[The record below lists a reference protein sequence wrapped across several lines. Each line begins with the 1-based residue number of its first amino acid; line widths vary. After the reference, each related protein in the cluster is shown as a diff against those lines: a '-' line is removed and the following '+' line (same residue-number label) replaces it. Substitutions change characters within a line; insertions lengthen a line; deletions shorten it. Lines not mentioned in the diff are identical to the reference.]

1 MHQQLDSPNESV
13 CPDSEGTPQINMIL
27 HFLESP
33 YLFLFSSQGSIL
45 QKGCTRIMNDQCL
58 PAADTQTYWYHSREC
73 KQRQPETEDPLHTV
87 PQCIVSNCAGA
98 LQLNCH
104 GFQLWFESCIPTT
117 RCASHGQISTS
128 SSSQQ
133 TFPNKKNIQSSK
145 HTRWQM
151 LPFQFQ
157 CWVAVQP
164 AESEFETSTTP
175 SCCSWF
181 CQPIKNAHDRKK
193 KILKLGL
200 ALGVHSGNH
209 WGPYS
214 ILHCIPTCQWC
225 DSKWPWIQN
234 PRKPSDNCSRTM
246 FTHVKKRKT

>member
-1 MHQQLDSPNESV
+1 MASNYNLNPAYLL
-13 CPDSEGTPQINMIL
+13 PDVQALVKLALLLLNRL
-27 HFLESP
+27 
-33 YLFLFSSQGSIL
+33 SQ
-45 QKGCTRIMNDQCL
+45 
-58 PAADTQTYWYHSREC
+58 
-73 KQRQPETEDPLHTV
+73 
-87 PQCIVSNCAGA
+87 
-98 LQLNCH
+98 
-104 GFQLWFESCIPTT
+104 
-117 RCASHGQISTS
+117 TS
-128 SSSQQ
+128 
-133 TFPNKKNIQSSK
+133 KNIHRSK

-214 ILHCIPTCQWC
+214 IPHCVPTCQWC

-246 FTHVKKRKT
+246 FTHVKKRKTYFACMWPGFGWWLPC